1 MDIKRLRKI
10 IQYGDCHKEEM
21 EEKIRSFCSFAGI
34 SNDKELLNIMQIV
47 RPSFQKK
54 GYLIIEL
61 PFCDQEIGALCYKGD
76 ALGYI
81 VLNTSLPK
89 VNVNFALCHELYHV
103 LYQKTDFRTKVEFA
117 NDDHYTHEEEVAA
130 NLFAGLLLM
139 PTSGFRCMFQKF
151 HAESENNERDTVF
164 RLMNYYQVPYMA
176 VLVRCF
182 ELELLEESDI
192 SKMLLEISADDIKNG
207 FSRLWLDESI
217 LNPSYRDDY
226 DKLEYMVK
234 RYGEEC
240 MEGAYLNE
248 RTLKKVLQNMKRLYR
263 EVRGE

>member
-81 VLNTSLPK
+81 VLNTSLPM

-117 NDDHYTHEEEVAA
+117 NDDYYTHEEEVAA
-130 NLFAGLLLM
+130 NLFAGMLLM
-139 PTSGFRCMFQKF
+139 PTSGFRFMFQKF

-182 ELELLEESDI
+182 ELELLEE
-192 SKMLLEISADDIKNG
+192 
-207 FSRLWLDESI
+207 
-217 LNPSYRDDY
+217 
-226 DKLEYMVK
+226 
-234 RYGEEC
+234 
-240 MEGAYLNE
+240 
-248 RTLKKVLQNMKRLYR
+248 
-263 EVRGE
+263 

>member
-1 MDIKRLRKI
+1 
-10 IQYGDCHKEEM
+10 
-21 EEKIRSFCSFAGI
+21 
-34 SNDKELLNIMQIV
+34 
-47 RPSFQKK
+47 
-54 GYLIIEL
+54 
-61 PFCDQEIGALCYKGD
+61 
-76 ALGYI
+76 
-81 VLNTSLPK
+81 
-89 VNVNFALCHELYHV
+89 
-103 LYQKTDFRTKVEFA
+103 
-117 NDDHYTHEEEVAA
+117 
-130 NLFAGLLLM
+130 
-139 PTSGFRCMFQKF
+139 
-151 HAESENNERDTVF
+151 
-164 RLMNYYQVPYMA
+164 MNYYQVPYMA

-248 RTLKKVLQNMKRLYR
+248 RTLKKVLSEYEKALQRSKGGIANGRRLC
-263 EVRGE
+263 G

>member
-1 MDIKRLRKI
+1 
-10 IQYGDCHKEEM
+10 
-21 EEKIRSFCSFAGI
+21 
-34 SNDKELLNIMQIV
+34 
-47 RPSFQKK
+47 
-54 GYLIIEL
+54 
-61 PFCDQEIGALCYKGD
+61 
-76 ALGYI
+76 
-81 VLNTSLPK
+81 
-89 VNVNFALCHELYHV
+89 
-103 LYQKTDFRTKVEFA
+103 
-117 NDDHYTHEEEVAA
+117 
-130 NLFAGLLLM
+130 M
-139 PTSGFRCMFQKF
+139 PTSGFRFMFQKF

-176 VLVRCF
+176 VLVRCL

>member
-1 MDIKRLRKI
+1 MPI
-10 IQYGDCHKEEM
+10 
-21 EEKIRSFCSFAGI
+21 
-34 SNDKELLNIMQIV
+34 
-47 RPSFQKK
+47 
-54 GYLIIEL
+54 
-61 PFCDQEIGALCYKGD
+61 
-76 ALGYI
+76 
-81 VLNTSLPK
+81 
-89 VNVNFALCHELYHV
+89 
-103 LYQKTDFRTKVEFA
+103 
-117 NDDHYTHEEEVAA
+117 DDYYTHEEEVAA
-130 NLFAGLLLM
+130 NLFARNAFDAH
-139 PTSGFRCMFQKF
+139 SGFRFMFQKF

-263 EVRGE
+263 EVKGGIANGRRLCG

>member
-1 MDIKRLRKI
+1 
-10 IQYGDCHKEEM
+10 
-21 EEKIRSFCSFAGI
+21 
-34 SNDKELLNIMQIV
+34 
-47 RPSFQKK
+47 
-54 GYLIIEL
+54 
-61 PFCDQEIGALCYKGD
+61 
-76 ALGYI
+76 
-81 VLNTSLPK
+81 
-89 VNVNFALCHELYHV
+89 
-103 LYQKTDFRTKVEFA
+103 
-117 NDDHYTHEEEVAA
+117 
-130 NLFAGLLLM
+130 
-139 PTSGFRCMFQKF
+139 
-151 HAESENNERDTVF
+151 
-164 RLMNYYQVPYMA
+164 MNYYQVPYMA

-217 LNPSYRDDY
+217 LNQSYRDDY